1 MLHLLFILGTTFSA
15 AVATTQLW
23 VIQNPIKE
31 TRITNS
37 TTKTQNIVQTKID
50 RLLDAPVEAYYCG
63 LFGSALLGL
72 DVFIRIS
79 ASANLRGHLQSFLNW
94 VDMFA
99 LAVCVLLTIVYER
112 VSIHGEDFS
121 AHAQSLLWLRCVCI
135 NLMLIR
141 IFHAGK
147 FCIGVRTLLLTFRAS
162 TRELATLFAFLLIGM
177 SLYGNA
183 VYQVEHSVPNSDF
196 VNITTGYWWSIVT
209 MTTVGY
215 GDIYPRTTIGQIL
228 GGFCAITGL
237 IVTSLAIP
245 VLSQNFNFYYK
256 NARMLEKRRQV
267 MAKAKG
273 ITHLRT
279 YTTIHSN
286 DVFPLNLVQG
296 FLGPPS
302 PQNHANL
309 RDEVFSSPKQGAP
322 FRAI

>member
-1 MLHLLFILGTTFSA
+1 MLHLLFILGTTFCA

-23 VIQNPIKE
+23 LIQKPIKE

-79 ASANLRGHLQSFLNW
+79 ASANLRGLLQSFLNW

-183 VYQVEHSVPNSDF
+183 IYQAENLETSSRDF

-215 GDIYPRTTIGQIL
+215 GDIYPRTTIGQII

-267 MAKAKG
+267 MAKK
-273 ITHLRT
+273 R
-279 YTTIHSN
+279 
-286 DVFPLNLVQG
+286 
-296 FLGPPS
+296 
-302 PQNHANL
+302 
-309 RDEVFSSPKQGAP
+309 KQKELHT
-322 FRAI
+322 